1 MILTLNIPQTGVTT
15 QATTGSGF
23 DFGLSTSARAS
34 RAAKD
39 VVLSGR
45 PLGIFAGVA
54 AYMVSAANGKAR
66 GHRALFDAF
75 AAGNKKAFDKA
86 WPTWVSTYTA
96 LLKAA
101 AAKFKKDG
109 KGGFIKQD
117 AKDGMSQSAVF
128 NPNSLNA
135 MMTDV
140 LRSMD
145 TTATETFPMYSY
157 SAGEDMEMDIATA
170 SSLWFVFNA
179 AAIKGVADTSKS
191 QPPEGQIPTL
201 MYNDKFSDIE
211 KLLAGAGTTVWNRA
225 SAGKMNNDKGMKAD
239 GTPQTTRTMSDAA
252 RKRATDKAFETRNA
266 NRVAKG
272 LPPLARRTP
281 KVEKKEEDA
290 PKTETKPEAPAAAA
304 GNKPAGNKPPNRKP
318 AGNKAPTAETKP
330 EAPAANTP
338 PARKNRAGSG
348 AGKRHVIQGDMLG

>member
-15 QATTGSGF
+15 QATTGTGF
-23 DFGLSTSARAS
+23 DFGLSTSARA
-34 RAAKD
+34 KND

-109 KGGFIKQD
+109 KGGFIKQA

-128 NPNSLNA
+128 NPNSLNE

-157 SAGEDMEMDIATA
+157 SDGEDMEMDIATA

-179 AAIKGVADTSKS
+179 AAIKGVADTSKG

-201 MYNDKFSDIE
+201 MYNNKFSDIE
-211 KLLAGAGTTVWNRA
+211 KLLAKAGTTVWNRA

-239 GTPQTTRTMSDAA
+239 GTPQATTRTMSDAA

-290 PKTETKPEAPAAAA
+290 PKTDTKPEAPVAA
-304 GNKPAGNKPPNRKP
+304 GNKPAGNKPPSRKP
-318 AGNKAPTAETKP
+318 NGNKAPTAETKP
-330 EAPAANTP
+330 EAPAASTP
-338 PARKNRAGSG
+338 PARKNRAG
-348 AGKRHVIQGDMLG
+348 AGTRPVIEGNMLG

>member
-15 QATTGSGF
+15 QATTGTGF
-23 DFGLSTSARAS
+23 DFGLSTSARA
-34 RAAKD
+34 KND

-86 WPTWVSTYTA
+86 WPAWVSTYTA
-96 LLKAA
+96 LLKTA

-109 KGGFIKQD
+109 KGGFIKQA

-128 NPNSLNA
+128 NPNSLNE

-157 SAGEDMEMDIATA
+157 SDGEDMEMDIATA

-179 AAIKGVADTSKS
+179 AAIKGVADTSKG

-201 MYNDKFSDIE
+201 MYNNKFSDIE
-211 KLLAGAGTTVWNRA
+211 KLLAKAGTTVWNRA

-239 GTPQTTRTMSDAA
+239 GTPQATTRTMSDAA

-318 AGNKAPTAETKP
+318 NGNKAPTAETKP
-330 EAPAANTP
+330 EAPAASTP
-338 PARKNRAGSG
+338 PARKNRAG
-348 AGKRHVIQGDMLG
+348 AGTRPVIEGNMLG

>member
-23 DFGLSTSARAS
+23 NFGLSTSARAS
-34 RAAKD
+34 KASKD

-109 KGGFIKQD
+109 KGGFIKQA

-157 SAGEDMEMDIATA
+157 SDGEDMEMDIATA

-211 KLLAGAGTTVWNRA
+211 KLLAKAGTTVWNRA

-239 GTPQTTRTMSDAA
+239 GTPQSTTRTMSDAA

-272 LPPLARRTP
+272 LQPLVRRAP
-281 KVEKKEEDA
+281 KVKKEDA
-290 PKTETKPEAPAAAA
+290 PTAETKPETPTAAA
-304 GNKPAGNKPPNRKP
+304 GNKPAGNKPPSRKP

-330 EAPAANTP
+330 AAPAANTP
-338 PARKNRAGSG
+338 PARKNRAGAG
-348 AGKRHVIQGDMLG
+348 AGRRPVVQGDLLA

>member
-1 MILTLNIPQTGVTT
+1 
-15 QATTGSGF
+15 
-23 DFGLSTSARAS
+23 
-34 RAAKD
+34 
-39 VVLSGR
+39 
-45 PLGIFAGVA
+45 
-54 AYMVSAANGKAR
+54 
-66 GHRALFDAF
+66 
-75 AAGNKKAFDKA
+75 
-86 WPTWVSTYTA
+86 
-96 LLKAA
+96 
-101 AAKFKKDG
+101 
-109 KGGFIKQD
+109 
-117 AKDGMSQSAVF
+117 
-128 NPNSLNA
+128 

-157 SAGEDMEMDIATA
+157 SDGEDMEMDIATA

-179 AAIKGVADTSKS
+179 AAIKGIADTSKS

-201 MYNDKFSDIE
+201 MYNNKFSDIE
-211 KLLAGAGTTVWNRA
+211 KLLAKAGTTVWNRA

-239 GTPQTTRTMSDAA
+239 GTPQATTRTMSDAA

-272 LPPLARRTP
+272 LQPLVRRAP
-281 KVEKKEEDA
+281 KVKKEDA
-290 PKTETKPEAPAAAA
+290 PTAETKPETPTAAA

-338 PARKNRAGSG
+338 PARKNRAGAG
-348 AGKRHVIQGDMLG
+348 AGKRPVVQGDLLA

>member
-23 DFGLSTSARAS
+23 NFGLSTSARAS
-34 RAAKD
+34 KD

-109 KGGFIKQD
+109 KGGFIKQA

-157 SAGEDMEMDIATA
+157 SDGEDMEMDIATA

-211 KLLAGAGTTVWNRA
+211 KLLAKAGTTVWNRA

-239 GTPQTTRTMSDAA
+239 GTPQSTTRTMSDDA

-290 PKTETKPEAPAAAA
+290 PKTETKPEAPAA
-304 GNKPAGNKPPNRKP
+304 
-318 AGNKAPTAETKP
+318 
-330 EAPAANTP
+330 NTP
-338 PARKNRAGSG
+338 PARKNRAGS
-348 AGKRHVIQGDMLG
+348 AGKRPVIEGNMLG

>member
-23 DFGLSTSARAS
+23 NFGLSTSARAS
-34 RAAKD
+34 KD

-109 KGGFIKQD
+109 KGGFIKQA

-157 SAGEDMEMDIATA
+157 SDGEDMEMDIATA

-179 AAIKGVADTSKS
+179 AAINGVADTSKS

-211 KLLAGAGTTVWNRA
+211 KLLAKAGTTVWNRA

-239 GTPQTTRTMSDAA
+239 GTPQSTTRTMSDDA

-304 GNKPAGNKPPNRKP
+304 GNKPAGNRPPSRKP
-318 AGNKAPTAETKP
+318 NGNKAPTAETKP

-338 PARKNRAGSG
+338 PARKNRAGS
-348 AGKRHVIQGDMLG
+348 AGKRPVIEGNMLG

>member
-15 QATTGSGF
+15 QATTGTGF
-23 DFGLSTSARAS
+23 DFGLSTSARA
-34 RAAKD
+34 KND

-96 LLKAA
+96 LLKTA

-109 KGGFIKQD
+109 KGGFIKQA

-128 NPNSLNA
+128 NPNSLNE

-157 SAGEDMEMDIATA
+157 SDGDDMEMDIATA

-179 AAIKGVADTSKS
+179 AAIKGVADTSKG

-201 MYNDKFSDIE
+201 MYNNKFSDIE
-211 KLLAGAGTTVWNRA
+211 KLLAKAGTTVWNRA

-239 GTPQTTRTMSDAA
+239 GTPQATTRTMSDAA

-272 LPPLARRTP
+272 LPPLARRAP

-290 PKTETKPEAPAAAA
+290 PKTDTKPEAPVAA
-304 GNKPAGNKPPNRKP
+304 GNKPAGNKPPSRKP
-318 AGNKAPTAETKP
+318 NGNKAPTAETKP
-330 EAPAANTP
+330 EAPAASTP
-338 PARKNRAGSG
+338 PARKNRAG
-348 AGKRHVIQGDMLG
+348 AGTRPTVPGNMLG

>member
-23 DFGLSTSARAS
+23 NFGLSTSARAS
-34 RAAKD
+34 KASKD

-109 KGGFIKQD
+109 KGGFIKQA

-157 SAGEDMEMDIATA
+157 SDGEDMEMDIATA

-201 MYNDKFSDIE
+201 MYNNKFSDIE
-211 KLLAGAGTTVWNRA
+211 KLLAKAGTTVWNRA

-239 GTPQTTRTMSDAA
+239 GTPQATTRTMSDAA

-272 LPPLARRTP
+272 LQPLVRRAP
-281 KVEKKEEDA
+281 KVKKEDA
-290 PKTETKPEAPAAAA
+290 PTAETKPETPTAAA
-304 GNKPAGNKPPNRKP
+304 GNKPAGNKPPSRKP
-318 AGNKAPTAETKP
+318 NGNNAPTAETKP

-338 PARKNRAGSG
+338 PARKNRAG
-348 AGKRHVIQGDMLG
+348 AGKRPVVQGDLLA

>member
-15 QATTGSGF
+15 QATTGTGF

-34 RAAKD
+34 KASKD

-109 KGGFIKQD
+109 KGGFIKQA

-157 SAGEDMEMDIATA
+157 SDGEDMEMDIATA

-179 AAIKGVADTSKS
+179 AAIKGVADTSKG

-201 MYNDKFSDIE
+201 MYNNKFSDIE
-211 KLLAGAGTTVWNRA
+211 KLLAKAGTTVWNRA

-239 GTPQTTRTMSDAA
+239 GTPQATTRTMSDAA

-272 LPPLARRTP
+272 L
-281 KVEKKEEDA
+281 
-290 PKTETKPEAPAAAA
+290 
-304 GNKPAGNKPPNRKP
+304 
-318 AGNKAPTAETKP
+318 
-330 EAPAANTP
+330 
-338 PARKNRAGSG
+338 
-348 AGKRHVIQGDMLG
+348 